1 MESVAHQDRGR
12 PMSDPR
18 TLIAIV
24 PKNSIEDVRIS
35 LNRFNG
41 HDLVDVRTFTEPRT
55 GRGERIPTKAGVS
68 LRIEA
73 LPALTPARGGP
84 HPPAVPAGF
93 LPAEPIDDLPS
104 EAKTERPG

>member
-1 MESVAHQDRGR
+1 
-12 PMSDPR
+12 MSDPR

-55 GRGERIPTKAGVS
+55 SRGERVPTKAGIS

-73 LPALTPARGGP
+73 LPALITALVRAQLA
-84 HPPAVPAGF
+84 AVHAGI

-104 EAKTERPG
+104 EAKTEPPA

>member
-1 MESVAHQDRGR
+1 
-12 PMSDPR
+12 MSDPR

-73 LPALTPARGGP
+73 LPALITALVRAQLT
-84 HPPAVPAGF
+84 AVHAGI

>member
-1 MESVAHQDRGR
+1 
-12 PMSDPR
+12 MSDPR

-24 PKNSIEDVRIS
+24 PKNSTDEVRVS
-35 LNRFNG
+35 LNRFNH
-41 HDLVDVRTFTEPRT
+41 HDLVDVRTFTDPRT
-55 GRGERIPTKAGVS
+55 GGSERIPTKAGVS

-73 LPALTPARGGP
+73 LPALITALVRAQLA
-84 HPPAVPAGF
+84 AVHAGI